1 MQAGKK
7 PRIRGRGLSATR
19 SSAEGLPRASLG
31 PRGFSSRLAS
41 DCHVRPVEG
50 EWEWEQDGDS
60 GGCAMWREPQAGAR
74 KGKRIRRPPGTTHS
88 EIVHAPLQ
96 GRRRPARRPPPF
108 LVQCLF
114 ATFHS
119 VVSAASACCAVP
131 ALLSFPASVVR
142 RPSLASPRRA
152 SLSYII
158 PHSFLVLLTAS
169 FPYFFL
175 SPLISAAYH
184 RHSFL
189 ERSASRVDPPSSGH
203 AMAAE
208 KISITICGDGGC
220 GTREPI

>member
-1 MQAGKK
+1 
-7 PRIRGRGLSATR
+7 
-19 SSAEGLPRASLG
+19 
-31 PRGFSSRLAS
+31 
-41 DCHVRPVEG
+41 
-50 EWEWEQDGDS
+50 
-60 GGCAMWREPQAGAR
+60 MWREPQAGAR

-169 FPYFFL
+169 FPYFFSL
-175 SPLISAAYH
+175 SLDKRGVSS
-184 RHSFL
+184 SFL
-189 ERSASRVDPPSSGH
+189 FGAVCLARGSTQQR
-203 AMAAE
+203 
-208 KISITICGDGGC
+208 TRDGG
-220 GTREPI
+220 GKDLDHHMRGRWMWYARTDLIISLSSMRHLLLRRMALRPRNLIMFYPDKLTRV